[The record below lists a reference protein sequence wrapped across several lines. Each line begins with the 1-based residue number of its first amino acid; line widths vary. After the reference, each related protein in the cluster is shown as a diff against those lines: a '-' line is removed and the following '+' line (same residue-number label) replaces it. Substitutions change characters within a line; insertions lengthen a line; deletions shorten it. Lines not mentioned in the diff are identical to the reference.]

1 MNHLAIIGGTGLT
14 RLDSV
19 QVTGKQF
26 IQTKF
31 GNTSAALVSGT
42 LAGSKILFLPRHGDP
57 HAIPPHKVNYRA
69 NIQALKD
76 AGVNRIISIN
86 AVGGITEQMGPC
98 VIVLPDQIIDY
109 TWGREHTYSSGDT
122 DSVNHIDFTEPYSDS
137 LRKLVVQAAAS
148 ISQPLISRATY
159 GATQGPRLETTAEI
173 RRMEQDGC
181 DIVGMTGMPE
191 AALAK
196 ELGMDYASISLVVN
210 WAAGKSNEE
219 ITMEIIQKNLD
230 IGMSKIKKLLEQIV
244 SSTETA

>member
-31 GNTSAALVSGT
+31 GSTSAALVSGT

-122 DSVNHIDFTEPYSDS
+122 HSVNHIDFTEPYSDS

-244 SSTETA
+244 SSN

>member
-1 MNHLAIIGGTGLT
+1 MNRLAIIGGTGLT

-19 QVTGKQF
+19 QVTNREF
-26 IQTKF
+26 IQTKY
-31 GNTSAALVSGT
+31 GTTSAALVSGT
-42 LAGSKILFLPRHGDP
+42 LAGAGILFLPRHGDP

-76 AGVNRIISIN
+76 AGVDSIISIN
-86 AVGGITEQMGPC
+86 AVGGITQQMGPC

-109 TWGREHTYSSGDT
+109 TWGREHTYSTGDT
-122 DSVNHIDFTEPYSDS
+122 DSVNHIDFTEPYSNR
-137 LRKLVVQAAAS
+137 LRQQIIRAAAS

-173 RRMEQDGC
+173 LRMEQDGC

-196 ELGMDYASISLVVN
+196 ELEMEYASISLVVN
-210 WAAGKSNEE
+210 WAAGKSSEE

-230 IGMSKIKKLLEQIV
+230 MGMSNIKRLLEQIA
-244 SSTETA
+244 SSI